1 MSLSFHDLPRD
12 VILKIISKLDI
23 DTRIKVGLILK
34 LKVPSRVVQEISR
47 CLQVPST
54 LPGLDDYWCIKLGPY
69 VFPDDNEYRLY
80 HLQHFYAYGTIVYL
94 TTHAILG
101 KGTINFST
109 HDVEGEFDEFD
120 EIV

>member
-47 CLQVPST
+47 CLQVPET
-54 LPGLDDYWCIKLGPY
+54 LPGIDDWWCIRLGPY
-69 VFPDDNEYRLY
+69 VFPGKHEYRVYNLT
-80 HLQHFYAYGTIVYL
+80 HFYAYGTIVYL
-94 TTHAILG
+94 TTHAIKE

-109 HDVEGEFDEFD
+109 HDVEGEFDE
-120 EIV
+120 IV